1 MGVMTRRNTKRQ
13 IMDAAKRI
21 FAEKGYD
28 ASSLDDIAREAQ
40 VKKALIFYYFP
51 SKETLFLEAWNEGI
65 DELEHHLFSEIE
77 GESIYIRKL
86 KKLLK
91 AYVDFVMGR
100 KDIMKL
106 IEMDKMKILK
116 SPSREKE
123 NWSSLKKRY
132 ALFIQHI
139 EELID
144 EGKQKKV
151 LPPSISTHST
161 ARLIAETMGMGVT
174 DEELSLDQL
183 VQFILMGM
191 SLGAEGVTPT

>member
-1 MGVMTRRNTKRQ
+1 MTRRNTKRQ